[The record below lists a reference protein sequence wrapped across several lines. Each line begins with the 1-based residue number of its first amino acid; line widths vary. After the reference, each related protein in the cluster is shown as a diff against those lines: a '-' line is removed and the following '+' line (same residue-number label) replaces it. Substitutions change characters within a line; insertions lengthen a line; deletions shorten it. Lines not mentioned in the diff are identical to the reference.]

1 MDGRLLRL
9 RPWLAM
15 LAALAAVGVFVT
27 VQWLRDA
34 PHVAPAG
41 APREPSTAPEVA
53 RAAASEAAA
62 PTTHD
67 AERAK
72 LEELQA
78 MSETFRNTTFLI
90 AIRDSGFRC
99 NELLS
104 VYGGLNNSHTW
115 TATCSEMLSY
125 TVRVASVGTL
135 VVEPTLQY
143 FDGLGPATPQR

>member
-1 MDGRLLRL
+1 
-9 RPWLAM
+9 M

-34 PHVAPAG
+34 PHVAPAS
-41 APREPSTAPEVA
+41 APREPSTAPA
-53 RAAASEAAA
+53 RAAASEPAA
-62 PTTHD
+62 PTHD

-72 LEELQA
+72 LDELQA

-104 VYGGLNNSHTW
+104 V
-115 TATCSEMLSY
+115 
-125 TVRVASVGTL
+125 
-135 VVEPTLQY
+135 
-143 FDGLGPATPQR
+143 